1 MPIESWWLPEVLV
14 GPPLSPMVEE
24 DAGELALVTLAVLA
38 ACPYCSGPHTLSQCK
53 FWKIPRGVA

>member
-24 DAGELALVTLAVLA
+24 DASELTLAVLV
-38 ACPYCSGPHTLSQCK
+38 ACPYCNGPHTLSQCK
-53 FWKIPRGVA
+53 FWKIPGGVA